1 MTIATFILAVVA
13 NFALTPLAIVFTL
26 TEAIT
31 NMALAFGYNP
41 LPIAY
46 ALCFGTDVYIFPYE
60 YAILLMCT
68 GFGLMDN
75 KLLIKALCL
84 RTLGA
89 FGILFLVSIP
99 YWYLIGLFA

>member
-1 MTIATFILAVVA
+1 MKFSSIVSSLMFVVDDF
-13 NFALTPLAIVFTL
+13 NALIQLGIIVQKQVL
-26 TEAIT
+26 VI
-31 NMALAFGYNP
+31 
-41 LPIAY
+41 
-46 ALCFGTDVYIFPYE
+46 LCFGKGTIVIFLFPYE

-99 YWYLIGLFA
+99 YGYLIGLFA

>member
-1 MTIATFILAVVA
+1 MTIATFVLAVVA

-31 NMALAFGYNP
+31 KMALAFGYNP